1 MGTQPTTQSSW
12 QYTQQSQTRGKS
24 ISLPNRHGAAA
35 IDQIINV
42 VHQPAKL
49 TFHRHR
55 ARFNAFTTFWKESR
69 QATRPVELL
78 KVAAHR
84 HRKQL
89 G

>member
-12 QYTQQSQTRGKS
+12 QYTQQSQTRKS
-24 ISLPNRHGAAA
+24 TSLPIVTDCAAA

-55 ARFNAFTTFWKESR
+55 A
-69 QATRPVELL
+69 LL
-78 KVAAHR
+78 QRIYDLLEREQTGNKA
-84 HRKQL
+84 QSSY
-89 G
+89 